1 MVEANVCQLNLP
13 ETRFIIHPAMGNPE
27 LGGLMLLLWSWFW
40 VVAVNFACIIPLV
53 VYYNSFDAEALIY
66 QKPDS
71 L

>member
-13 ETRFIIHPAMGNPE
+13 ETRFIIHPAMENPE
-27 LGGLMLLLWSWFW
+27 LGGLILLLWFWFLF
-40 VVAVNFACIIPLV
+40 VAVNFACIIPLV
-53 VYYNSFDAEALIY
+53 LYYNSLGVEALIY